1 MKNKLKG
8 KCKKC
13 VGCNKI
19 FEKGFFGVKKC
30 KYYIRK
36 IEEEESFTSFLGFAT
51 FEIFVII
58 AFMFFLYRILML
70 SVGG

>member
-19 FEKGFFGVKKC
+19 FERNFIGTNKC
-30 KYYIRK
+30 KYYVKDIK
-36 IEEEESFTSFLGFAT
+36 KESILAFVLVAA

-58 AFMFFLYRILML
+58 AFMFFIYRLLML

>member
-1 MKNKLKG
+1 MRKLKG

-19 FEKGFFGVKKC
+19 FEKGFVGVKRC

-36 IEEEESFTSFLGFAT
+36 IEEESALPYLILAIL
-51 FEIFVII
+51 EIFVII
-58 AFMFFLYRILML
+58 ALMSFYYIILIL
-70 SVGG
+70 SIGG